1 MNTHMILWRNI
12 CMLLL
17 SGATFTCNKVTG
29 ADSVGEG
36 GKRGSVEPHFDS
48 KFHFHGKFWI
58 NLINLEYRIYP

>member
-36 GKRGSVEPHFDS
+36 ERGGRSNPTLTQNFI
-48 KFHFHGKFWI
+48 FMGNFG
-58 NLINLEYRIYP
+58 